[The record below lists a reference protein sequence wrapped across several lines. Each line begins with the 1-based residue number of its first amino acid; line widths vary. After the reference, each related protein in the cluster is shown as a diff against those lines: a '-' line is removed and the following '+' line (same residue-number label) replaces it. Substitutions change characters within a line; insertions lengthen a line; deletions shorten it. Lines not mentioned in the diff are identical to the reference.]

1 MLLSPGDLWFISPPE
16 HTILYLVIPNFNLC
30 IQEQQDNELTWGK
43 GCLVSKGCRF
53 AKAAPEHH
61 STLQFAL
68 IYYTISSECISVHY
82 KRQHWQS

>member
-1 MLLSPGDLWFISPPE
+1 MFLSPRDPWFINPPE
-16 HTILYLVIPNFNLC
+16 HTSPYLGDFSLC

-43 GCLVSKGCRF
+43 GCLVSRGCRF

-68 IYYTISSECISVHY
+68 IYYTISSECISAHY
-82 KRQHWQS
+82 KRQYWQS